1 MRIPKS
7 MAPKSMA
14 RKIVITAAPVCF
26 GVCFGLTF
34 FKAAL
39 LVAQTGSGTA
49 APARPAAAVPAS
61 SNTTANANATGATL
75 TPEAAK
81 YRAFVNK
88 YCVSCHNQRTA
99 FPAEGPVRLDGAAF
113 DDLLGHAETWE
124 RVLRK
129 LSVRAMPPPGSPR
142 PPEAEYAGFTGWL
155 VASLDRAWEGRSTP
169 GRYVVH
175 RLNRAEYANA
185 VRDLLAVDI
194 DVSDLLPT
202 DGAEFGFDNI
212 ATALKTSPL
221 LLEGYV
227 NAAQRVSAM
236 AVGDPQVKPGATEH
250 SISREF
256 SQNGYIDGLPLGT
269 VGGTV
274 VRHVF
279 PADAEYKLSG
289 RLVRGVQE
297 GYAGVE
303 GNDTPYT
310 FVITV
315 DGTEVYSA
323 PVGGPKDSEIQAAD
337 LAAAQP
343 IIDKRM
349 TGRVRVTA
357 GPHDV
362 GFTWKERPFQL
373 QDVWEPSKRDSQEI
387 HMVAGLPKLRSVS
400 IDGPYNVFGL
410 SEGPSRQRLFV
421 CHPAS
426 AGAKSSTA
434 SANSPATMDDTSCAT
449 KILTNLARRA
459 YRRPVT
465 PGDVEAPLS
474 FYKRA
479 RQQEAGKPG
488 GSFDDGI
495 RAGVARVLSS
505 PYFLYRIEKDPVG
518 ARAGVAHPVSDIE
531 LASRLSFF
539 LWSSIPDEKLLDL
552 AAAGRLREPGV
563 LAAQAQR
570 MIGDE
575 RADALV
581 ENFTGEWLQLRNLEA
596 KVVPDLILFPDF
608 DDNIR
613 KGFRKET
620 EQFFGYILRENRS
633 ALELL
638 SADYTFLDERLAQH
652 YGIPGVYGPRLRRVK
667 LTDPNRRGLLG
678 QGSILSMTS
687 VATRTSPVFRGKYV
701 LSTFLNTPPTP
712 PPPNVPTLDESNK
725 GAATVPKTVRAQL
738 ELHRN
743 NAVCASCHR
752 VIDPVGFALEN
763 FDSVGKWRDT
773 GADGAPLDVAGTLA
787 DGSKVNG
794 PAALREA
801 ILSRPDAFVTVVTER
816 MLTYA
821 LGRGLEPGDMPVVRR
836 IVKKTAQNDYR
847 LSTIVM
853 GIVESA
859 PFQMRTKLEA
869 AESARVEPAGP
880 AGGPAGTGSVARSNN
895 VGSKKEQP

>member
-1 MRIPKS
+1 MKNPKS
-7 MAPKSMA
+7 MVS
-14 RKIVITAAPVCF
+14 KIAIP
-26 GVCFGLTF
+26 
-34 FKAAL
+34 AAL
-39 LVAQTGSGTA
+39 VSCSVGAMLLAQTGPVKTNA
-49 APARPAAAVPAS
+49 AK
-61 SNTTANANATGATL
+61 SNTGSNSTA
-75 TPEAAK
+75 EAVK
-81 YRAFVNK
+81 YKAFLDD
-88 YCVSCHNQRTA
+88 YCVTCHNKSTKI
-99 FPAEGPVRLDGAAF
+99 PSEDPVTLDVGF
-113 DDLLGHAETWE
+113 DNLLSYAGTWE

-129 LSVRAMPPPGSPR
+129 LSVRAMPPQGNPR
-142 PPEAEYAGFTGWL
+142 PSEAEYAAFTGWL
-155 VASLDRAWEGRSTP
+155 AASLDRAWEGRSNP

-227 NAAQRVSAM
+227 NAAERVAAM
-236 AVGDPQVKPGATEH
+236 AVGDPQVTPGTTEH

-256 SQNGYIDGLPLGT
+256 SQSGYIEGLPLGT
-269 VGGTV
+269 IGGTV
-274 VRHVF
+274 VHHVF

-303 GNDTPYT
+303 GNDIPYT

-315 DGTEVYSA
+315 DGQEVYSA
-323 PVGGPKDSEIQAAD
+323 PIGGPKDDEMQAAD

-349 TGRVRVTA
+349 TGRARITA

-362 GFTWKERPFQL
+362 GFTWRERPFQL
-373 QDVWEPSKRDSQEI
+373 QDVWQPSKRDSQEI
-387 HMVAGLPKLRSVS
+387 HMVGGIPKLRTVS

-410 SEGPSRQRLFV
+410 SEGPSRKRLFV
-421 CHPAS
+421 CHPT
-426 AGAKSSTA
+426 STA
-434 SANSPATMDDTSCAT
+434 EETSCAD

-465 PGDVEAPLS
+465 AADVEAPMS

-479 RQQEAGKPG
+479 RQQGSSPTASSPARKGGDQPG

-505 PYFLYRIEKDPVG
+505 PYFLYRIEKDPPG

-552 AAAGRLREPGV
+552 AEAGRLRAPGV
-563 LAAQAQR
+563 LEAQVKR
-570 MIGDE
+570 MLADE
-575 RADALV
+575 RSDALV
-581 ENFTGEWLQLRNLEA
+581 ENFTGQWLQLRNLEA
-596 KVVPDLILFPDF
+596 KVVPDILMFPDF
-608 DDNIR
+608 DDNMR

-620 EQFFGYILRENRS
+620 ELFFGYILRNDRS
-633 ALELL
+633 TLDLMN
-638 SADYTFLDERLAQH
+638 ADYTFVDERLAKH
-652 YGIPGVYGPRLRRVK
+652 YGIPGVYGPQFRRVK

-678 QGSILSMTS
+678 QGSILAMTS

-701 LSTFLNTPPTP
+701 LSTFLDTPPIP

-725 GAATVPKTVRAQL
+725 AAAAVPKTVRAQL
-738 ELHRN
+738 ELHRKN
-743 NAVCASCHR
+743 PVCASCHN

-763 FDSVGKWRDT
+763 FDSVGKWRDV

-787 DGSKVNG
+787 DGTKVNG
-794 PAALREA
+794 PKALREA
-801 ILSRPDAFVTVVTER
+801 ILSRPDAFTNVVTGR

-821 LGRGLEPGDMPVVRR
+821 LGRGLEPSDMPVVRR
-836 IVKKTAQNDYR
+836 IVKKAAQSDYR
-847 LSTIVM
+847 LSSIVM

-869 AESARVEPAGP
+869 EPQSAASVKGP
-880 AGGPAGTGSVARSNN
+880 VDTVKIARSN
-895 VGSKKEQP
+895 K

>member
-7 MAPKSMA
+7 MA
-14 RKIVITAAPVCF
+14 RKFVITALVCL
-26 GVCFGLTF
+26 GI
-34 FKAAL
+34 AAL
-39 LVAQTGSGTA
+39 LVAQTGSGPTVH
-49 APARPAAAVPAS
+49 ARPAAAVSASASTTSANPPAD
-61 SNTTANANATGATL
+61 
-75 TPEAAK
+75 AAK
-81 YRAFVNK
+81 NRAFVDK
-88 YCVSCHNQRTA
+88 YCVSCHNQRTS
-99 FPAEGPVRLDGAAF
+99 FPADAPVRFDAAGF
-113 DDLLGHAETWE
+113 DDLLGHAEPWE

-129 LSVRAMPPPGSPR
+129 LSVRAMPPQGSPR
-142 PPEAEYAGFTGWL
+142 PTEAEYAGFTGWL
-155 VASLDRAWEGRSTP
+155 AASLDHAWEGHSTP

-236 AVGDPQVKPGATEH
+236 AVGDPQVRPGTTEH

-256 SQNGYIDGLPLGT
+256 SQSGYIDGLPLGT

-323 PVGGPKDSEIQAAD
+323 PVGGPKDTEMQAAD

-373 QDVWEPSKRDSQEI
+373 QDVWQPSMRDSQEV
-387 HMVAGLPKLRSVS
+387 HMVAGLPRLRTVS
-400 IDGPYNVFGL
+400 IDGPYNVRGI
-410 SEGPSRQRLFV
+410 SEGPSRRLLYV

-426 AGAKSSTA
+426 KTDSGTGSSAG
-434 SANSPATMDDTSCAT
+434 DDTSCAT

-459 YRRPVT
+459 YRHPVT
-465 PGDVEAPLS
+465 ATDIEAPLS

-479 RQQEAGKPG
+479 RQEDVGKPG
-488 GSFDDGI
+488 GNFDDGI
-495 RAGVARVLSS
+495 RAGVARILSS
-505 PYFLYRIEKDPVG
+505 PYFLYRIEKDPPG
-518 ARAGVAHPVSDIE
+518 ARPGVAHAVRVIE

-539 LWSSIPDEKLLDL
+539 LWSSIPDEKLTDL

-570 MIGDE
+570 MIEDD

-581 ENFTGEWLQLRNLEA
+581 ENFTGQWLQLRNLEA
-596 KVVPDLILFPDF
+596 KVVPDLLLFPDF

-620 EQFFGYILRENRS
+620 EEFFGYILRENRS
-633 ALELL
+633 TLELL
-638 SADYTFLDERLAQH
+638 SADYTFLDERLAKH
-652 YGIPGVYGPRLRRVK
+652 YGIPGVYGPRFRKVK
-667 LTDPNRRGLLG
+667 LTDPNRRGILG
-678 QGSILSMTS
+678 QGSILAITS

-701 LSTFLNTPPTP
+701 LSTFLNTPPSP
-712 PPPNVPTLDESNK
+712 PPPNVPTLEESNK
-725 GAATVPKTVRAQL
+725 DAAAAPKTVRQQL
-738 ELHRN
+738 ELHRKN
-743 NAVCASCHR
+743 PACASCHR
-752 VIDPVGFALEN
+752 IIDPAGFALEN
-763 FDSVGKWRDT
+763 FDSVGKWRNT
-773 GADGAPLDVAGTLA
+773 GPDGAPLDVAGTLA

-801 ILSRPDAFVTVVTER
+801 ILSRPNAFATVVTER

-821 LGRGLEPGDMPVVRR
+821 LGRGLDPDDMPVVRR
-836 IVKKTAQNDYR
+836 IVKKAAQNDYR
-847 LSTIVM
+847 LSSIVM

-859 PFQMRTKLEA
+859 PFQMRTKLETDEVA
-869 AESARVEPAGP
+869 SGPPDRAG
-880 AGGPAGTGSVARSNN
+880 VARANN
-895 VGSKKEQP
+895 IGSKKEQP

>member
-7 MAPKSMA
+7 MA
-14 RKIVITAAPVCF
+14 RKFVIAAAPICVGIACL
-26 GVCFGLTF
+26 GMAV
-34 FKAAL
+34 L
-39 LVAQTGSGTA
+39 LVAQTGSRTA
-49 APARPAAAVPAS
+49 APARPAAAVPAKPTS
-61 SNTTANANATGATL
+61 TTTTTATATTTAD
-75 TPEAAK
+75 AAK
-81 YRAFVNK
+81 YRAFVDE
-88 YCVSCHNQRTA
+88 YCVSCHDKNSA
-99 FPAEGPVRLDGAAF
+99 FPAENPVRLEAGF
-113 DDLLGHAETWE
+113 DDLVGHADTWE

-129 LSVRAMPPPGSPR
+129 LSVRAMPPPGNPR
-142 PPEAEYAGFTGWL
+142 PSEAEYAGFTNWL
-155 VASLDRAWEGRSTP
+155 ATSLDRAWEGRSTP

-185 VRDLLAVDI
+185 VRDLLAVEI
-194 DVSDLLPT
+194 DVSDMLPT

-236 AVGDPQVKPGATEH
+236 AIGDPQVRPGTTEH

-274 VRHVF
+274 VRHFF

-315 DGTEVYSA
+315 DGTEVYTA
-323 PVGGPKDSEIQAAD
+323 PVGGPKDTEMQGAD

-362 GFTWKERPFQL
+362 GFTWKERPFQK
-373 QDVWEPSKRDSQEI
+373 QDVWEPSQRDSQEV
-387 HMVAGLPKLRSVS
+387 HMVAGMPKLRSVS
-400 IDGPYNVFGL
+400 IDGPYNVRGM

-426 AGAKSSTA
+426 TAPKSATTA
-434 SANSPATMDDTSCAT
+434 NASLDDTSCAN

-459 YRRPVT
+459 YRRPVV
-465 PGDVEAPLS
+465 PADVEAPMS
-474 FYKRA
+474 FYKQS
-479 RQQEAGKPG
+479 RQSG
-488 GSFDDGI
+488 GNFDDGI

-505 PYFLYRIEKDPVG
+505 PYFLYRVEADPAG
-518 ARAGVAHPVSDIE
+518 ARAGVAHPVSDVE

-539 LWSSIPDEKLLDL
+539 LWSSVPDEKLLDL
-552 AAAGRLREPGV
+552 AAAGKLREPGV

-570 MIGDE
+570 MIEDG

-581 ENFTGEWLQLRNLEA
+581 ENFTGQWLQLRNLEA
-596 KVVPDLILFPDF
+596 KVVPDLLMFPDF

-633 ALELL
+633 ALELM
-638 SADYTFLDERLAQH
+638 SADYTFLDERLAKH
-652 YGIPGVYGPRLRRVK
+652 YGIPGVYGPRFRKVK

-678 QGSILSMTS
+678 QGSILAMTS

-712 PPPNVPTLDESNK
+712 PPPNVPTLEESNK
-725 GAATVPKTVRAQL
+725 GTATVPKTVRAQL
-738 ELHRN
+738 ELHRSN
-743 NAVCASCHR
+743 PACASCHR

-763 FDSVGKWRDT
+763 FDSVGKWRDN
-773 GADGAPLDVAGTLA
+773 GADGSPLDTSGTLA
-787 DGSKVNG
+787 DGTKVDG
-794 PAALREA
+794 PGALREA
-801 ILSRPDAFVTVVTER
+801 ILSRPDAFATLITEK

-836 IVKKTAQNDYR
+836 IEKKAAQNDYR
-847 LSTIVM
+847 LSSIVM

-869 AESARVEPAGP
+869 AAEV
-880 AGGPAGTGSVARSNN
+880 AGGPAGTGIVARSNN
-895 VGSKKEQP
+895 VGLKKEQP

>member
-1 MRIPKS
+1 MRMS
-7 MAPKSMA
+7 KSMA
-14 RKIVITAAPVCF
+14 RKMVIAAALACFGIAAPV
-26 GVCFGLTF
+26 
-34 FKAAL
+34 
-39 LVAQTGSGTA
+39 VAQTK
-49 APARPAAAVPAS
+49 AS
-61 SNTTANANATGATL
+61 PTGATSAVD
-75 TPEAAK
+75 AAK
-81 YRAFVNK
+81 GRAFVEK
-88 YCVSCHNQRTA
+88 YCVACHNQRTS
-99 FPAEGPVRLDGAAF
+99 FPADGPVRLDPANF
-113 DDLLGHAETWE
+113 DDLLGHSETWE

-129 LSVRAMPPPGSPR
+129 LSVRAMPPAGSPR
-142 PPEAEYAGFTGWL
+142 PTEAEYAGFTGWL
-155 VASLDRAWEGRSTP
+155 AGSLDRAWEGKSTP

-185 VRDLLAVDI
+185 IRDLLAVDI

-236 AVGDPQVKPGATEH
+236 AVGDPQVRPGTTEH

-274 VRHVF
+274 IRHVF

-323 PVGGPKDSEIQAAD
+323 PVGGPKDTELQGGD

-373 QDVWEPSKRDSQEI
+373 QDVWEPSKRDSQEV
-387 HMVAGLPKLRSVS
+387 HMVAGMPRLRTVS

-410 SEGPSRQRLFV
+410 SEGPSRHRLFV
-421 CHPAS
+421 CHPGAS
-426 AGAKSSTA
+426 A
-434 SANSPATMDDTSCAT
+434 ANANPDETSCAT
-449 KILTNLARRA
+449 KILTNLARHA

-465 PGDVEAPLS
+465 SADVEAPVS
-474 FYKRA
+474 FYKKS
-479 RQQEAGKPG
+479 RQSG

-505 PYFLYRIEKDPVG
+505 PYFLYRIEKDPAG
-518 ARAGVAHPVSDIE
+518 AAPGVAHPVSDVE

-552 AAAGRLREPGV
+552 AAAGRLREPEV
-563 LAAQAQR
+563 LAAQAER
-570 MIGDE
+570 MIEDE

-581 ENFTGEWLQLRNLEA
+581 ENFTGQWLQLRNLEA
-596 KVVPDLILFPDF
+596 KVVPDLLMFPDF

-620 EQFFGYILRENRS
+620 EEFFGYILRQNHS

-638 SADYTFLDERLAQH
+638 SADYTFVDERLAQH
-652 YGIPGVYGPRLRRVK
+652 YGFPGVYGPRFRKVK
-667 LTDPNRRGLLG
+667 ITDPNRRGLLG
-678 QGSILSMTS
+678 QGSILAMTS

-701 LSTFLNTPPTP
+701 LSTFLNTPPSP
-712 PPPNVPTLDESNK
+712 PPPNVPTLEESNK
-725 GAATVPKTVRAQL
+725 GVAAVPKTVREQL
-738 ELHRN
+738 ELHRKN
-743 NAVCASCHR
+743 PACASCHR

-763 FDSVGKWRDT
+763 FDSVGHWRDT
-773 GADGAPLDVAGTLA
+773 GTDGAPLDTSGTLA

-794 PAALREA
+794 PVALREA
-801 ILSRPDAFVTVVTER
+801 ILSRPDAFATVVTER

-821 LGRGLEPGDMPVVRR
+821 LGRGLEPDDMPVVRR
-836 IVKKTAQNDYR
+836 IEKKAAQNDYR
-847 LSTIVM
+847 LSAIVM
-853 GIVESA
+853 GIIESA
-859 PFQMRTKLEA
+859 PFQMRTKLEP
-869 AESARVEPAGP
+869 AESDAR
-880 AGGPAGTGSVARSNN
+880 PAGTATATVARVNN
-895 VGSKKEQP
+895 VGSQKTGPKKEQP

>member
-1 MRIPKS
+1 M
-7 MAPKSMA
+7 
-14 RKIVITAAPVCF
+14 RKIALTTALACVGITP
-26 GVCFGLTF
+26 LM
-34 FKAAL
+34 
-39 LVAQTGSGTA
+39 AQTTPSKTGPTA
-49 APARPAAAVPAS
+49 EAVKS
-61 SNTTANANATGATL
+61 
-75 TPEAAK
+75 
-81 YRAFVNK
+81 RAFVNK
-88 YCVSCHNQRTA
+88 YCVACHSSRAAN
-99 FPAEGPVRLDGAAF
+99 PAEGPVNLESASF
-113 DDLLGHAETWE
+113 EDLVGHAGTWE

-129 LSVRAMPPPGSPR
+129 LSVRAMPPQGAPR
-142 PPEAEYAGFTGWL
+142 PSEAEYAGFTSWL
-155 VASLDRAWEGRSTP
+155 ATSLDRAWEGHSTP

-194 DVSDLLPT
+194 DVTDLLPT

-227 NAAQRVSAM
+227 NAAERVSAM
-236 AVGDPQVKPGATEH
+236 AVGDPQVRPGTTEH

-256 SQNGYIDGLPLGT
+256 SQNGYIAGLPLGT
-269 VGGTV
+269 FGGTV

-315 DGTEVYSA
+315 DGAEVYSA
-323 PVGGPKDSEIQAAD
+323 PIGGPKDDEIQAAD

-349 TGRVRVTA
+349 TGRVRITA

-373 QDVWEPSKRDSQEI
+373 QDVWEPSRRDSQEV

-400 IDGPYNVFGL
+400 IDGPYNVFGM
-410 SEGPSRQRLFV
+410 SQGPSRERLFV
-421 CHPAS
+421 CHPGPAPS
-426 AGAKSSTA
+426 SGSRVLAKSA
-434 SANSPATMDDTSCAT
+434 PGANLDEGSCAV
-449 KILTNLARRA
+449 KILTNLARHA

-465 PGDVEAPLS
+465 PGDIEAPLS

-479 RQQEAGKPG
+479 RQNG

-505 PYFLYRIEKDPVG
+505 PYFLYRIESDPPG
-518 ARAGVAHPVSDIE
+518 ARAGVAHPVSDVE

-552 AAAGRLREPGV
+552 AAAGRLQEPEV
-563 LAAQAQR
+563 LTAQVHR
-570 MIGDE
+570 MLADD
-575 RADALV
+575 RSDALV
-581 ENFTGEWLQLRNLEA
+581 DNFTGQWLQLRNLEA
-596 KVVPDLILFPDF
+596 KVVPDLLMFPDF

-613 KGFRKET
+613 KGFRTET
-620 EQFFGYILRENRS
+620 EMFFGYILRQDRS
-633 ALELL
+633 TLELL
-638 SADYTFLDERLAQH
+638 SADYTFADERLAKH
-652 YGIPGVYGPRLRRVK
+652 YGIKGVYGPQFRRVK

-678 QGSILSMTS
+678 QGSILAMTS
-687 VATRTSPVFRGKYV
+687 VATRTSPVYRGKYV
-701 LSTFLNTPPTP
+701 LTTFLNTPPP
-712 PPPNVPTLDESNK
+712 PAPPNVPTLDESNK
-725 GAATVPKTVRAQL
+725 DSKIPKTVRAQL
-738 ELHRN
+738 ELHRKN
-743 NAVCASCHR
+743 QPCAGCHR
-752 VIDPVGFALEN
+752 IIDPPGFALEN
-763 FDSVGKWRDT
+763 FNSVGQWRDK
-773 GADGAPLDVAGTLA
+773 GPDGAPLDVAGTLA
-787 DGSKVNG
+787 DGSQVSG

-801 ILSRPDAFVTVVTER
+801 ILGRPDAFVTVVTEK

-821 LGRGLEPGDMPVVRR
+821 LGRGLEPADMPVVRR

-847 LSTIVM
+847 LSSIII

-859 PFQMRTKLEA
+859 PFQMRTKLEP
-869 AESARVEPAGP
+869 AETVRGP
-880 AGGPAGTGSVARSNN
+880 SDSIIAARSI
-895 VGSKKEQP
+895 KKE

>member
-7 MAPKSMA
+7 MA
-14 RKIVITAAPVCF
+14 RKFVITAALACV
-26 GVCFGLTF
+26 GLLLI
-34 FKAAL
+34 KDAAL

-49 APARPAAAVPAS
+49 APARTGAAAPANV
-61 SNTTANANATGATL
+61 NTAGATL
-75 TPEAAK
+75 ISTTPAAEAARS
-81 YRAFVNK
+81 RAFVDK
-88 YCVSCHNQRTA
+88 YCVACHNQRTA
-99 FPAEGPVRLDGAAF
+99 FPADGPVRLDAAGF

-129 LSVRAMPPPGSPR
+129 LSVRAMPPQGSPR
-142 PPEAEYAGFTGWL
+142 PTEAEYAAFTGWL
-155 VASLDRAWEGRSTP
+155 AASLDHAWEGRSTP

-185 VRDLLAVDI
+185 IRDLLAVEI

-236 AVGDPQVKPGATEH
+236 AVGDPQVKPGTTEH

-274 VRHVF
+274 IRHVF

-323 PVGGPKDSEIQAAD
+323 PVGGPGDSEMQAAD

-343 IIDKRM
+343 VIDKRM

-387 HMVAGLPKLRSVS
+387 HMVGGLPKLRTVS
-400 IDGPYNVFGL
+400 IDGPYNVYGL

-421 CHPAS
+421 CHP
-426 AGAKSSTA
+426 GAKLDAAFDSNA
-434 SANSPATMDDTSCAT
+434 TSCAN

-465 PGDVEAPLS
+465 PEDVEAPMS

-479 RQQEAGKPG
+479 RQEQAGQRQERESG

-505 PYFLYRIEKDPVG
+505 PYFLYRIEKDP
-518 ARAGVAHPVSDIE
+518 AGVPAGAAHPVSNIE

-552 AAAGRLREPGV
+552 AAAGRLSEPGV

-570 MIGDE
+570 MIEDE

-581 ENFTGEWLQLRNLEA
+581 ESFTGQWLQLRNLEA
-596 KVVPDLILFPDF
+596 KVVPDLLMFPDF

-620 EQFFGYILRENRS
+620 EQFFAYILRENHS

-638 SADYTFLDERLAQH
+638 SADYTFLDERLARH
-652 YGIPGVYGPRLRRVK
+652 YGIQGVYGPRFRRVK
-667 LTDPNRRGLLG
+667 LSDPNRRGLLG
-678 QGSILSMTS
+678 QGSILSLTS

-712 PPPNVPTLDESNK
+712 PPPNVPTLEESNK
-725 GAATVPKTVRAQL
+725 GVAAVPKTVREQL
-738 ELHRN
+738 ELHRKN
-743 NAVCASCHR
+743 PVCASCHR

-763 FDSVGKWRDT
+763 FDSVGNWRNT
-773 GADGAPLDVAGTLA
+773 GPDGAPLDVAGTLA

-821 LGRGLEPGDMPVVRR
+821 LGRGLEPDDMPVVRR
-836 IVKKTAQNDYR
+836 IVKKAAQNDYR
-847 LSTIVM
+847 LSSIVM

-859 PFQMRTKLEA
+859 PFRMRTKLEP
-869 AESARVEPAGP
+869 AEV
-880 AGGPAGTGSVARSNN
+880 AGGPTGAATIARSIQ
-895 VGSKKEQP
+895 VGSTTKKQEQP